1 MTLPTITT
9 PPASPS
15 RNDPATFSPRADA
28 LVAYIATLV
37 ADLNALVA
45 AINAYGD
52 GFPLFIPTGS
62 AAAPG
67 LSFVGDGDTG
77 LFRTGANAIGLATGG
92 VERARITAAG
102 LQLTGLLSGTAVVQ
116 SAADT
121 TAGRLLTPGWMGLGA
136 TFSPAL
142 DNIDR
147 FDIPQGFWLV
157 SNATT
162 LGTLPAGAT
171 VGDGVIVLRPAPNQT
186 TQIYSQPNNGH
197 TWIRKSNATT
207 SWGPWR
213 RLYDSGN
220 VLGTVGQAAGVPT
233 GALFGA
239 GSNANGSYEMRADG
253 YLECS
258 ATITSLTTGAKAWT
272 FPASFVAAPVV
283 TMTAVSASVLA
294 AAQLDAAPDA
304 TGCTFSVRDKTDTR
318 LAAAVH
324 LRATGRW
331 STMS

>member
-1 MTLPTITT
+1 
-9 PPASPS
+9 
-15 RNDPATFSPRADA
+15 RADA

-45 AINAYGD
+45 EVNKYGD

-147 FDIPQGFWLV
+147 YDIPQGFWSV
-157 SNATT
+157 SSATT
-162 LGTLPAGAT
+162 LGTLPTGAT
-171 VGDGVIVLRPAPNQT
+171 VGDGVLVLRPTLNQT
-186 TQIYSQPNNGH
+186 TQIYATPNNGQ
-197 TWIRKSNATT
+197 TWIRKSYSTT

-233 GALFGA
+233 GALFETNTNAAGDYERQASGA
-239 GSNANGSYEMRADG
+239 QVCTMLVTS
-253 YLECS
+253 S
-258 ATITSLTTGAKAWT
+258 ASGPVTVT
-272 FPASFVAAPVV
+272 FPAAFAATTYRCAPAVNSATPCVV
-283 TMTAVSASVLA
+283 TISNRTLSGLDLSCWDLSGARVSKPVDL
-294 AAQLDAAPDA
+294 
-304 TGCTFSVRDKTDTR
+304 TIR
-318 LAAAVH
+318 
-324 LRATGRW
+324 GRW
-331 STMS
+331 A